1 MNNFSPIAIFCYNR
15 PLHLKRTVDALLKNP
30 EASGSAIHFFSDAAA
45 KPKDQAKVDAV
56 RAFIRSVNGFREI
69 HIHEAEHNMGLSNAV
84 IGGVTA
90 ILEKEEGI
98 IVLEDDMECQPF
110 FLRYMNEGLT
120 KYALEEKVISIHA
133 YSYPAA
139 DLPESFFLKG
149 ADCWGW
155 ATWPR
160 GWKLFE
166 EDGKKL
172 LDELRAKGLIRRLD
186 YNGSYPFHRM
196 LQRQVKG
203 KNQSW
208 AVRWYASAL
217 LQDKLT
223 LYPGRSLLRNT
234 GNDNSGTHSKKTSIY
249 EPILADQLPAFPA
262 AIEESAFAFHAFA
275 RFFKKARRKA
285 ILEKLGLK
293 NLF

>member
-1 MNNFSPIAIFCYNR
+1 MNYSPIALFCYNR
-15 PLHLKRTVDALLKNP
+15 PLHLKRTVEALLMNP
-30 EASGSAIHFFSDAAA
+30 EAKESCVHFFSDAAA
-45 KPKDQAKVDAV
+45 KAKDQAKVTAV
-56 RAFIRSVNGFREI
+56 RSYIRSVSGFKEI
-69 HIHEAEHNMGLSNAV
+69 FIHEAEANMGLSNAV
-84 IGGVTA
+84 IKGVSS
-90 ILEKEEGI
+90 ILEKEQGI

-110 FLRYMNEGLT
+110 FLNYMNEALT
-120 KYALEEKVISIHA
+120 KYAQEEKVISIHA
-133 YSYPAA
+133 YSYPVP
-139 DLPESFFLKG
+139 DLPDSFFLKG

-172 LDELRAKGLIRRLD
+172 LDELRAKGLVRRLD

-203 KNQSW
+203 VNQSW

-223 LYPGRSLLRNT
+223 LYPGKSLLRNT
-234 GNDNSGTHSKKTSIY
+234 GNDNSGTHSKRTSIY
-249 EPILADQLPAFPA
+249 EPLLADKLPALPA
-262 AIEESAFAFHAFA
+262 TIEESQTAFLAFS
-275 RFFKKARRKA
+275 RFFKKARRRA